1 VHGRR
6 LFRAARADLITRLGR
21 LAVVLMLL
29 ASTEFTMD
37 FGTVTIHKERLTP
50 ETITAL
56 SQLIVSIRGG
66 LPPVQKEDQTAT
78 PTPNR
83 GTRKR

>member
-1 VHGRR
+1 MHGRR
-6 LFRAARADLITRLGR
+6 LFRSARANLITRLGR

-50 ETITAL
+50 ETIPAL

-66 LPPVQKEDQTAT
+66 LPPV
-78 PTPNR
+78 
-83 GTRKR
+83 